1 MSDKSLILELLV
13 DKQNLSEKDIPKVL
27 THQVK
32 TNTQVEDALIQT
44 NLATDV
50 IIAKAY
56 ADYFKIPFYDNE
68 ATTKLVDKAYEL
80 ARLLPER
87 FARANRVI
95 PLFKEAETLT
105 VGVINPS
112 EIFVVQE
119 IYLYTG
125 MKVNMSVV
133 TLSALEQA
141 LGTLYGAR
149 DEVKELATG
158 LLPSG
163 KKDEVGDEDD
173 EVLDLNKPIPATRE
187 TQVVLFVN
195 KMFETSIQQRAS
207 DIHIEP
213 YAEEIRIRFRV
224 DGILNEV
231 PPPPK
236 SMFIPLVSRIKILAK
251 LDIAE
256 KRIPQ
261 DGAITLKYEGAKI
274 DIRVSS
280 CPTVYGEK
288 VVMRILNKQ
297 KLPLDFEK
305 LGFTKHQL
313 ESFIK
318 GINCPNGLI
327 YVTGPTGSGK
337 STTLYTAL
345 QMLNSPE
352 KNIMTVE
359 DPVEYKFHGI
369 NQVQVKSKVGL
380 TFSSALRSFLRQDPD
395 IIMLGETRD
404 NETAEICLRAAL
416 TGHLVLST
424 LHTNDALS
432 AVTRL
437 EDMSI
442 EPFLL
447 SSSLRVVE
455 AQRLVRRL
463 CPSCKQQYA
472 PTPEMVQKYGFTEAD
487 TLFTHV
493 GCEQCNGLGYKGRV
507 GLYEVIFIS
516 PTLADMIQR
525 REPLPAL
532 VAQAKREGATT
543 LFDAGLE
550 KVKKGVTSLAEVV
563 TITSAG
569 E

>member
-1 MSDKSLILELLV
+1 MSDKSLILELFIGKKLMT
-13 DKQNLSEKDIPKVL
+13 EKDVPLIL
-27 THQVK
+27 TTQVK
-32 TNTQVEDALIQT
+32 ANITVEESLVFNKVASEED
-44 NLATDV
+44 
-50 IIAKAY
+50 IAKTY
-56 ADYFKIPFYDNE
+56 CDYFKVPQISNE
-68 ATTKLVDKAYEL
+68 DFAKQVEKAFEL
-80 ARLLPER
+80 ARMLPER
-87 FARANRVI
+87 FARANKVIALEKKEDSLRV
-95 PLFKEAETLT
+95 A
-105 VGVINPS
+105 VINPS
-112 EIFVVQE
+112 EIFIVQE

-125 MKVNMSVV
+125 LKVVLNVG
-133 TLSALEQA
+133 TISAITNA
-141 LGTLYGAR
+141 LNTLYGER
-149 DEVKELATG
+149 DEVKELASG

-163 KKDEVGDEDD
+163 KGEATEEDEED
-173 EVLDLNKPIPATRE
+173 VLDLNKVIPATRE

-195 KMFETSIQQRAS
+195 KMFETAIQQRAS

-224 DGILNEV
+224 DGILNEI

-236 SMFIPLVSRIKILAK
+236 SMFVPLISRIKILSK

-261 DGAITLKYEGAKI
+261 DGSLTMRYNDAKI
-274 DIRVSS
+274 DVRVST

-288 VVMRILNKQ
+288 MVMRILNKA

-305 LGFTKHQL
+305 LGFQKQQL
-313 ESFIK
+313 DAFIR

-369 NQVQVKSKVGL
+369 NQVQVKPKVGL
-380 TFSSALRSFLRQDPD
+380 TFQAALRSFLRQDPD

-404 NETAEICLRAAL
+404 AETAEICLRAAL

-432 AVTRL
+432 AVSRL
-437 EDMSI
+437 EDMGI

-447 SSSLRVVE
+447 ASTLRVVE
-455 AQRLVRRL
+455 AQRLIRRL
-463 CPSCKQQYA
+463 CPNCKQSYA
-472 PTPEMVQKYGFTEAD
+472 PTPEMIKKYGFTETD
-487 TLFTHV
+487 VLYTHV

-507 GLYEVIFIS
+507 GLYEVIFVTAALS
-516 PTLADMIQR
+516 DMIQR

-532 VAQAKREGATT
+532 TAQAKREGTHF
-543 LFDAGLE
+543 LFDVGLDKVRAGQ
-550 KVKKGVTSLAEVV
+550 TSLEEVV
-563 TITSAG
+563 TVAAVG

>member
-1 MSDKSLILELLV
+1 MTGRPLIVDILVDRKTLPEKEVPKLLV
-13 DKQNLSEKDIPKVL
+13 HQTKNNLTIE
-27 THQVK
+27 
-32 TNTQVEDALIQT
+32 EALISSNIST
-44 NLATDV
+44 EDD
-50 IIAKAY
+50 IAKAY
-56 ADYFKIPFYDNE
+56 AEYFQVPLMPGE
-68 ATTKLVDKAYEL
+68 ELAKLVGSAYDL
-80 ARLLPER
+80 AKLLPER
-87 FARANRVI
+87 FSRANKVVPI
-95 PLFKEAETLT
+95 KKDGETLQ
-105 VGVINPS
+105 VVLVNPG
-112 EIFVVQE
+112 EIFVIQE

-125 MKVNMSVV
+125 LKVSVQV
-133 TLSALEQA
+133 SVISAIQAA
-141 LGTLYGAR
+141 LGNLYGER
-149 DEVKELATG
+149 DEVKELASRLGSAGEQSSFDT
-158 LLPSG
+158 
-163 KKDEVGDEDD
+163 EED
-173 EVLDLNKPIPATRE
+173 VLDLSEAIPATRE

-195 KMFETSIQQRAS
+195 KMLETSLQQRAS

-213 YAEEIRIRFRV
+213 YAEELRIRFRV

-231 PPPPK
+231 PPPPRN
-236 SMFIPLVSRIKILAK
+236 MYVPLISRLKILSK

-256 KRIPQ
+256 KRVPQ
-261 DGAITLKYEGAKI
+261 DGAFTMKYENNKI
-274 DIRVSS
+274 DVRVST

-288 VVMRILNKQ
+288 MVMRILNKA

-305 LGFTKHQL
+305 LGFEKQQL
-313 ESFIK
+313 EAFIK

-369 NQVQVKSKVGL
+369 NQVHVKPKVGL
-380 TFSSALRSFLRQDPD
+380 TFAAALRSFLRQDPD

-404 NETAEICLRAAL
+404 AETAEICLRAAL

-432 AVTRL
+432 AITRL
-437 EDMSI
+437 EDMGI

-463 CPSCKQQYA
+463 CPNCKQQYA
-472 PTPEMVQKYGFTEAD
+472 PTPEMIQKYGFKESD
-487 TLFTHV
+487 ILYTHV
-493 GCEQCNGLGYKGRV
+493 GCEACNGLGYKGRV
-507 GLYEVIFIS
+507 GIYEVVFIS

-532 VAQAKREGATT
+532 QSQARKEGAKL
-543 LFDAGLE
+543 LFESGLE
-550 KVKKGVTSLAEVV
+550 KARQGHTSLEEVV
-563 TITSAG
+563 TVSTG
-569 E
+569 EE

>member
-1 MSDKSLILELLV
+1 MELFIGKKLMTEKEVPQILTTQAKDNVTVEESLVINKV
-13 DKQNLSEKDIPKVL
+13 ASE
-27 THQVK
+27 
-32 TNTQVEDALIQT
+32 ED
-44 NLATDV
+44 
-50 IIAKAY
+50 IAKTY
-56 ADYFKIPFYDNE
+56 CDYFKVPLITNE
-68 ATTKLVDKAYEL
+68 EFTKQVEKAYEL

-87 FARANRVI
+87 FARANKVVALEKKDDSLRV
-95 PLFKEAETLT
+95 A
-105 VGVINPS
+105 VINPS
-112 EIFVVQE
+112 EIFIVQE

-125 MKVNMSVV
+125 LKVVLNVG
-133 TLSALEQA
+133 TISAITNA
-141 LGTLYGAR
+141 LNTLYGER
-149 DEVKELATG
+149 DEVKELASG
-158 LLPSG
+158 LLPAG
-163 KKDEVGDEDD
+163 KGEGEEESEED
-173 EVLDLNKPIPATRE
+173 VLDLNKPIPATRE

-213 YAEEIRIRFRV
+213 YAEEIRIRFRI

-236 SMFIPLVSRIKILAK
+236 SMFIPLISRIKILSK

-261 DGAITLKYEGAKI
+261 DGSLTMRYNDVKI
-274 DIRVSS
+274 DVRVST

-288 VVMRILNKQ
+288 MVMRILNKA

-305 LGFTKHQL
+305 LGFGKQQL
-313 ESFIK
+313 DSFIR

-369 NQVQVKSKVGL
+369 NQVQVKPKVGL
-380 TFSSALRSFLRQDPD
+380 TFQSALRSFLRQDPD

-404 NETAEICLRAAL
+404 AETAEICLRAAL

-432 AVTRL
+432 SISRL
-437 EDMSI
+437 EDMGI

-447 SSSLRVVE
+447 ASTLRVVE
-455 AQRLVRRL
+455 AQRLIRRL
-463 CPSCKQQYA
+463 CPNCKQSYA
-472 PTPEMVQKYGFTEAD
+472 PTPDMIRKYGFSESD
-487 TLFTHV
+487 VLYTHV

-507 GLYEVIFIS
+507 GIYEVIFIS
-516 PTLADMIQR
+516 PAISDMIQR

-532 VAQAKREGATT
+532 VAQAKREGMHF
-543 LFDAGLE
+543 LFDVGLD
-550 KVKKGVTSLAEVV
+550 KVREGTTSLEEVV
-563 TITSAG
+563 TVAAVG

>member
-1 MSDKSLILELLV
+1 MATSQRPLILELFMERKV
-13 DKQNLSEKDIPKVL
+13 VTEKDLPRLQSI
-27 THQVK
+27 QVK
-32 TNTQVEDALIQT
+32 NNISIEEAIASS
-44 NLATDV
+44 NLATEKE
-50 IIAKAY
+50 IAQAY
-56 ADYFKIPFYDNE
+56 CDYFKLPILEDE
-68 ATTKLVDKAYEL
+68 QVDKLVESAYDL

-87 FARANRVI
+87 FARANKIVPVGR
-95 PLFKEAETLT
+95 EGDTLKLA
-105 VGVINPS
+105 VVNPS
-112 EIFVVQE
+112 EIFIVQE

-125 MKVNMSVV
+125 HKV
-133 TLSALEQA
+133 TLNVASISAIQKA
-141 LGTLYGAR
+141 LNTLYGAR
-149 DEVKELATG
+149 DEVKELASG
-158 LLPSG
+158 LM
-163 KKDEVGDEDD
+163 EDGTYEEEEE
-173 EVLDLNKPIPATRE
+173 EVLDLNKAIPSTRE
-187 TQVVLFVN
+187 TQVVIFVN
-195 KMFETSIQQRAS
+195 KMFESSIQQRAS
-207 DIHIEP
+207 DIHIEV
-213 YAEEIRIRFRV
+213 YAEEIRIRFRI

-236 SMFIPLVSRIKILAK
+236 AMFVPLVSRIKILSK

-261 DGAITLKYEGAKI
+261 DGAITMRYENTKI
-274 DIRVSS
+274 DVRVST

-288 VVMRILNKQ
+288 VVMRILNKA
-297 KLPLDFEK
+297 KLPLDFEA
-305 LGFTKHQL
+305 LGFQKQQL
-313 ESFIK
+313 DAFIR

-369 NQVQVKSKVGL
+369 NQVQVKPKVGL
-380 TFSSALRSFLRQDPD
+380 TFAAALRSFLRQDPD

-404 NETAEICLRAAL
+404 AETAEICLRAAL

-432 AVTRL
+432 AISRL
-437 EDMSI
+437 EDMGI

-447 SSSLRVVE
+447 SSTLRLVE
-455 AQRLVRRL
+455 AQRLIRRL
-463 CPSCKQQYA
+463 CPNCKQAYK
-472 PTPEMVQKYGFTEAD
+472 PNPELIQKYGFSESD
-487 TLFTHV
+487 TLYTHV

-516 PTLADMIQR
+516 RALADMIQR
-525 REPLPAL
+525 HEPLPAL
-532 VAQAKREGATT
+532 IAQAKRDGAKMIFDAGIDKVREGATS
-543 LFDAGLE
+543 LE
-550 KVKKGVTSLAEVV
+550 EV
-563 TITSAG
+563 ITVAAVG

>member
-1 MSDKSLILELLV
+1 MSDKSLILDLFMGKKV
-13 DKQNLSEKDIPKVL
+13 ITEKDIPLVL
-27 THQVK
+27 TTQVK
-32 TNTQVEDALIQT
+32 DNVTVEEALV
-44 NLATDV
+44 ATKFATEED
-50 IIAKAY
+50 IAKSY
-56 ADYFKIPFYDNE
+56 CDYFKVPFITNDE
-68 ATTKLVDKAYEL
+68 MVKMAEKSFEL

-87 FARANRVI
+87 FARANKVI
-95 PLFKEAETLT
+95 PLEKTEDTIRIA
-105 VGVINPS
+105 VINPS
-112 EIFVVQE
+112 EIFIVQE

-125 MKVNMSVV
+125 LKVQLAVG
-133 TLSALEQA
+133 TISAIVNA
-141 LGTLYGAR
+141 LNTLYGAR

-158 LLPSG
+158 LLPSKG
-163 KKDEVGDEDD
+163 GGVEDEE
-173 EVLDLNKPIPATRE
+173 ELLDLNKPIPVTRE

-195 KMFETSIQQRAS
+195 KMFETAIQQRAS

-224 DGILNEV
+224 DGILNEI

-236 SMFIPLVSRIKILAK
+236 SMFVPLISRIKILSK

-256 KRIPQ
+256 KRVPQ
-261 DGAITLKYEGAKI
+261 DGALTMRYNDAKI
-274 DIRVSS
+274 DVRVST

-288 VVMRILNKQ
+288 MVMRILNKA

-305 LGFTKHQL
+305 LGFYKAQL
-313 ESFIK
+313 NSFIK

-369 NQVQVKSKVGL
+369 NQVQVKPKVGL
-380 TFSSALRSFLRQDPD
+380 TFQGALRSFLRQDPD

-404 NETAEICLRAAL
+404 AETAEICLRAAL

-432 AVTRL
+432 AVSRL
-437 EDMSI
+437 EDMGI

-447 SSSLRVVE
+447 ASTLRVVE

-463 CPSCKQQYA
+463 CNNCRQAYT
-472 PTPEMVQKYGFTEAD
+472 PTMEMIKKYGFSETD
-487 TLFTHV
+487 TLYTHV
-493 GCEQCNGLGYKGRV
+493 GCEQCNGLGYKGRI

-516 PTLADMIQR
+516 AALADMIQR

-532 VAQAKREGATT
+532 TAQAKREGFKF
-543 LFDAGLE
+543 LFDVGID
-550 KVKKGVTSLAEVV
+550 KVKEGATSLEEIV
-563 TITSAG
+563 TVAAVG